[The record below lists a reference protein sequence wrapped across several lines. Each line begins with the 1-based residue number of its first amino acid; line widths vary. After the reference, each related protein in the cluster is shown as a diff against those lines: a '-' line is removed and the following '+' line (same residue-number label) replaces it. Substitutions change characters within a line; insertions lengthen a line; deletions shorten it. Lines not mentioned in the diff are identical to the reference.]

1 MKNNHILAG
10 KLHFFAVENVA
21 VLKTDIILFV
31 EEALLL
37 NAGHVKHVELVD
49 YGVEAFYNFILNTG
63 RLKNIC
69 NQIVRNRK
77 LLRTYE
83 NVFISFEMAKGFGKG
98 VNGAAKL
105 KVAAE
110 AYGVVLKPPQQLAD
124 CYQVGEGLGRVVVAA
139 ISRVD
144 NRAGRILA
152 CQQCRTLFW
161 SSHCNYVGIA

>member
-10 KLHFFAVENVA
+10 KLHFFTVENVA
-21 VLKTDIILFV
+21 VLKTDIILLV

-37 NAGHVKHVELVD
+37 NAGHIKNVELVD

-69 NQIVRNRK
+69 NQIIRNAE
-77 LLRTYE
+77 LLWTDE
-83 NVFISFEMAKGFGKG
+83 NVFISLEMTECFGKG

-110 AYGVVLKPPQQLAD
+110 AYCMVLKPPQQLAD
-124 CYQVGEGLGRVVVAA
+124 CYQVCECLGRVVVAA
-139 ISRVD
+139 VSRVD